1 MKITSTIIQTPFLY
15 ENHNSHT
22 DIVTEPILGKLIGEG
37 STAEVFEDVNDSS
50 ALYKKYDL
58 AGNHYHEV
66 LEMARKEFDLFN
78 AFYGDDASVVIRHGG
93 DVYLRM
99 LHVPGTPLSEI
110 DTADIPDNLE
120 SLYLR
125 LICELNELGIIH
137 YDLNTG
143 NMLYDKESER
153 LFPIDFRDIYNE
165 YYSATKNDKEI
176 IDRRLQMRTND
187 FYSLLNRKYL

>member
-1 MKITSTIIQTPFLY
+1 MKVTSNTIQTPFLY
-15 ENHNSHT
+15 ENQYSHT
-22 DIVTEPILGKLIGEG
+22 DTVTEPILGKLIGEG

-50 ALYKKYDL
+50 ALYKNYDL
-58 AGNHYHEV
+58 VGNQYDEV
-66 LEMARKEFDLFN
+66 LEMARKESDLFN

-120 SLYLR
+120 SLYLQ
-125 LICELNELGIIH
+125 LICELNELGVIH
-137 YDLNTG
+137 SDLNTG
-143 NMLYDKESER
+143 NMLYNKESER

-165 YYSATKNDKEI
+165 YYSATKNDKES

>member
-15 ENHNSHT
+15 ENNNSHAG
-22 DIVTEPILGKLIGEG
+22 IVTEPILGKLIGEG

-58 AGNHYHEV
+58 VGNQYNEI
-66 LEMARKEFDLFN
+66 LEMARQESDLFN
-78 AFYGDDASVVIRHGG
+78 AFYGDEASVVMRHGG
-93 DVYLRM
+93 DVYIRM
-99 LHVPGTPLSEI
+99 LRVPGTPLSEI
-110 DTADIPDNLE
+110 ETADIPDNLE
-120 SLYLR
+120 SLYLQ
-125 LICELNELGIIH
+125 LICKLNELGVIH

-143 NMLYDKESER
+143 NMLYDKESES
-153 LFPIDFRDIYNE
+153 LFPIDFRDIYTE

>member
-1 MKITSTIIQTPFLY
+1 MKITSTIIQTPFIY
-15 ENHNSHT
+15 ENHSSHAG
-22 DIVTEPILGKLIGEG
+22 IVTDPILGKLIGEG

-50 ALYKKYDL
+50 TLYKKYDL
-58 AGNHYHEV
+58 VGDQYNEV
-66 LEMARKEFDLFN
+66 LEMARQESDLFN
-78 AFYGDDASVVIRHGG
+78 AFYGDEASVVIRHGG

-99 LHVPGTPLSEI
+99 LRVPGTPLNEI

-125 LICELNELGIIH
+125 LICKLNELGVIH

-143 NMLYDKESER
+143 NMLYDKESES
-153 LFPIDFRDIYNE
+153 LFPIDFRDIYTE
-165 YYSATKNDKEI
+165 YYAATKNDKEI